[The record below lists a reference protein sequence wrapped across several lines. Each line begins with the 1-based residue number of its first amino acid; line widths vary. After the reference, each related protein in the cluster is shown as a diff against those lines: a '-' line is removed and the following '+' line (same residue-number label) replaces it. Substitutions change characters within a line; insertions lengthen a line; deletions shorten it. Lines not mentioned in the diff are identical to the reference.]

1 MIEIRIE
8 CLNPGCK
15 INYKVDEVITDVEE
29 TLKIMTDEVVR
40 VMNSRELYYKQL
52 ENQKVE
58 GLTIKTSDESDEQ
71 EIKF

>member
-1 MIEIRIE
+1 MIEINVE

-15 INYKVDEVITDVEE
+15 IKFKVDEVTIDIEE

-40 VMNSRELYYKQL
+40 VMNARELYYKQYQGTDI
-52 ENQKVE
+52 EA
-58 GLTIKTSDESDEQ
+58 LTIKTSDDSDEQ

>member
-1 MIEIRIE
+1 MIEINVD

-15 INYKVDEVITDVEE
+15 IKFKVDEVTIDIEE
-29 TLKIMTDEVVR
+29 TLRIMTDEIVR

>member
-1 MIEIRIE
+1 MIEINVD

-15 INYKVDEVITDVEE
+15 IKFKVDEVTIDIEE
-29 TLKIMTDEVVR
+29 TLKIMTDEIVR

>member
-1 MIEIRIE
+1 MIEIHIE

-15 INYKVDEVITDVEE
+15 INFKVDELVTDIEE

-40 VMNSRELYYKQL
+40 VMNSRELYYKQY
-52 ENQKVE
+52 QGKDIE
-58 GLTIKTSDESDEQ
+58 GLTISSDEK